1 MNAATHSPPRD
12 GLLGLSYRQLI
23 AILAIVNAFVATYL
37 HLWKIGKAGALSC
50 GGSGGCAVVQFSSW
64 SWFFGVDV
72 ALIGAIGYTLI
83 LIAAVIGSL
92 DALRDARGPALAL
105 AALVYPAIL
114 FTVRLKYAEFIVLNT
129 FCPWCA
135 ISAVS
140 ITLLGVL
147 VALELRRVRLIAAVR
162 TS

>member
-1 MNAATHSPPRD
+1 MTDATAPRH
-12 GLLGLSYRQLI
+12 GLFGLSYRQLI
-23 AILAIVNAFVATYL
+23 AIIALINAFVATYL
-37 HLWKIGKAGALSC
+37 HLWKIGKAGALAC
-50 GGSGGCAVVQFSSW
+50 GGSGGCALVQFSQW
-64 SWFFGVDV
+64 SWFLGVDV

-83 LIAAVIGSL
+83 LVTSIIGSS
-92 DALRDARGPALAL
+92 AAHEDARGPVLAL

-114 FTVRLKYAEFIVLNT
+114 FTVRLKYAEFIVLKT

-147 VALELRRVRLIAAVR
+147 VALELRRTRRRA
-162 TS
+162 